1 MKNIFI
7 HFLKC
12 WIGFLDTQSLAIY
25 FHRDS
30 YGSEYENKNG
40 VCIKLGKLN
49 GATIFWALNFFSY
62 LNKTYIHDINVH

>member
-1 MKNIFI
+1 MKRKKNEKKKHMKNIFI

-40 VCIKLGKLN
+40 VCIKLGN
-49 GATIFWALNFFSY
+49 WTVQPFFEHWIFLA
-62 LNKTYIHDINVH
+62 I